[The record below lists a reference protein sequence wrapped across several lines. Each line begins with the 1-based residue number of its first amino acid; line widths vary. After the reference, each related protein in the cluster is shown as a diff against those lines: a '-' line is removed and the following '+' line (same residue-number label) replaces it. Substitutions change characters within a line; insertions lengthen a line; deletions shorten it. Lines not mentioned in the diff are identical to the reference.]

1 MGLGFA
7 QQNAPGATPL
17 DPNELAGLIPRHITV
32 KRDLDEFEQANILQ
46 AQDWAE
52 KRVRKNM
59 LSGAYVRELHKRML
73 NKTWRWAG
81 TFRNTEKSI
90 GVEFART

>member
-7 QQNAPGATPL
+7 QQNTPGATPL
-17 DPNELAGLIPRHITV
+17 DPNELAGLIPKHITF

-59 LSGAYVRELHKRML
+59 LSEAYVRELHKRML
-73 NKTWRWAG
+73 NKT
-81 TFRNTEKSI
+81 
-90 GVEFART
+90 